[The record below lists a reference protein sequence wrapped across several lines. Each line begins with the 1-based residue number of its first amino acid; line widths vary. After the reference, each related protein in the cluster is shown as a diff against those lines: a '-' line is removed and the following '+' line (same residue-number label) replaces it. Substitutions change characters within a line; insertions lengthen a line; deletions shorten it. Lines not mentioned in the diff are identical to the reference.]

1 MRLLMKF
8 IPLSILMVGMIGLT
22 GCGGSGSSS
31 GSNQT
36 ADQTVGETQ
45 SNASENE
52 NTTDESKVE
61 DQVIGYEFS
70 YSGDGSNISIYEQ
83 AVENETLL
91 EKKTNLVGNLSKR
104 GYEYPVLTADKKFK
118 LGTNVVDNKT
128 TYFGLKVAELT
139 STLLSTQS
147 LDDTKLVSSITF
159 ATHDISGKKITDVL
173 AFSGDFKKALDSL
186 PSTQNTFGTQQSC
199 KYNSAETSGIDY
211 MEYDEVFK
219 ENATLNDLKAQAASF
234 LTDKTVSGQWLGKS
248 WIVNVNKEDGEAWAN
263 GLVLDN
269 GTIYNV
275 DFYPKGKT
283 DLVFNGC
290 ETFTK
295 EQADFIANAIKLAS

>member
-1 MRLLMKF
+1 MKF

-45 SNASENE
+45 ASASENE

-70 YSGDGSNISIYEQ
+70 YSGDGSYISIYEQ

-91 EKKTNLVGNLSKR
+91 EKKTNLVGNLSDTK
-104 GYEYPVLTADKKFK
+104 YEYPVLTANKKFK
-118 LGTNVVDNKT
+118 LGANVVDNKT
-128 TYFGLKVAELT
+128 TYFGLKVVELT
-139 STLLSTQS
+139 ETLVSAQS

-159 ATHDISGKKITDVL
+159 APYDISGQKITDVL
-173 AFSGDFKKALDSL
+173 AFSGDFKTALDSL

-199 KYNSAETSGIDY
+199 KYIAGEQSSIDY
-211 MEYDEVFK
+211 MEYEKVLK
-219 ENATLNDLKAQAASF
+219 ENATLSDLKAQAASV
-234 LTDKTVSGQWLGKS
+234 LTDKTISGEWLGKS
-248 WIVNVNKEDGEAWAN
+248 WIANVNKEDGEAWAE

-283 DLVFNGC
+283 NLAFNAC